1 METVLS
7 LKIKNDT
14 GVAYVPANPT
24 TVNFN
29 VDFVDVQGIT
39 VTPQGTTPLL
49 AVVDFDDVP
58 HPTSF
63 DVYLFNGTTGAP
75 ATGQVRWN
83 VRGY

>member
-1 METVLS
+1 M
-7 LKIKNDT
+7 
-14 GVAYVPANPT
+14 
-24 TVNFN
+24 NFN

-49 AVVDFDDVP
+49 AVVDFEDVP
-58 HPTSF
+58 NPKSF
-63 DVYLFNGTTGAP
+63 DIYLFNGTTGAP